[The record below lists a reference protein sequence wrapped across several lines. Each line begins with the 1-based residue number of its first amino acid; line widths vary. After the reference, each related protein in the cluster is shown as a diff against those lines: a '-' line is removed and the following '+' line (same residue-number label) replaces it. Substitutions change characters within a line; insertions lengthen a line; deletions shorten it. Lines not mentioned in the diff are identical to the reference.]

1 MHKKD
6 SFPHQS
12 SLLGKKEVGWTKQ
25 MSLKVWDSEGDEH
38 SREGMLE
45 KESVGVL
52 REATIAVLS
61 TVIRKGSLEGV
72 F

>member
-12 SLLGKKEVGWTKQ
+12 SLLGEEEVGWTKQ
-25 MSLKVWDSEGDEH
+25 MSLIVWDSEGDEH

>member
-1 MHKKD
+1 
-6 SFPHQS
+6 
-12 SLLGKKEVGWTKQ
+12 
-25 MSLKVWDSEGDEH
+25 MSLKVCDSEGDEH
-38 SREGMLE
+38 SKEGMSE
-45 KESVGVL
+45 KERVGVL